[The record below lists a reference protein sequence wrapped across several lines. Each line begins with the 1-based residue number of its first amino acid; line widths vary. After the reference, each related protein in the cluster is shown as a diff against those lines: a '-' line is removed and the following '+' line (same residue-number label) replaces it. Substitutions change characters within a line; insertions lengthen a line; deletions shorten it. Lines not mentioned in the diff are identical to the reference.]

1 MNNKKSATDQGK
13 SVTKKDLRTLYLR
26 SFFLQSSFSFERM
39 QGVGLT
45 WMFIPLIK
53 KLYDSVEERAA
64 ALKRHLVFYNTNPLT
79 AAIITGMVAA
89 MEEAHAKG
97 EMEDPSAINSLKGS
111 LIGPLAGIGASFFL
125 IVIAAL
131 LGIAVDSSMQGSP
144 VGVIILTLGVSL
156 IWYGGLWVLLK
167 QGYHRGEALL
177 EQLTGAESSA
187 VMSAIGIVGA
197 MVVGG
202 LVGTWINIITPFADG
217 LLQDQLDQLLPKV
230 LPLGFTLLAF
240 RLIQKGWSAVWV
252 MLLMLVI
259 GMALGHIG
267 LLGTPA
273 G

>member
-1 MNNKKSATDQGK
+1 MNNKKSSTKQGK
-13 SVTKKDLRTLYLR
+13 SVTKKDLRNLYFR

-53 KLYDSVEERAA
+53 KLYQSVEERAA

-97 EMEDPSAINSLKGS
+97 EMEDTSAINSLKGS
-111 LIGPLAGIGASFFL
+111 LIGPLAGIGDSFFL
-125 IVIAAL
+125 IVFAAL

-217 LLQDQLDQLLPKV
+217 LLQGQLDQLLPKV

-240 RLIQKGWSAVWV
+240 RLIKKGWSAVWV